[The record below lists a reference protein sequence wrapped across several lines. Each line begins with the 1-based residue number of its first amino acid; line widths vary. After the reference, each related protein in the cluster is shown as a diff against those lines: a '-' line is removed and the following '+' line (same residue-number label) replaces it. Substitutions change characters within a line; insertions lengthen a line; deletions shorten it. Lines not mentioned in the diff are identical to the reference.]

1 MSRVHKIILVVS
13 FLLMLVCFI
22 HDLLY
27 DPPPSP
33 YTTTDYIIEFILM
46 GALYTAIFFGII
58 LGSYLSIKKIIQKI
72 TTHLS

>member
-1 MSRVHKIILVVS
+1 MSRAHKIILVVS

-33 YTTTDYIIEFILM
+33 YITTDYIIEFILM

-58 LGSYLSIKKIIQKI
+58 LGVYLSIKKIIQKI
-72 TTHLS
+72 TTHFS